1 MLRCA
6 ATDCR
11 TVFHVSNA
19 DSECPMRFAAR
30 GTSLR
35 EGVYDRMVRGGIID
49 ALERTVVKGE
59 EITEGLIPPL
69 KGGK

>member
-19 DSECPMRFAAR
+19 DSERPMRFAAR

-35 EGVYDRMVRGGIID
+35 AGVYDFMMRGGILD
-49 ALERTVVKGE
+49 ALERTAVKGE
-59 EITEGLIPPL
+59 EMTGGYLPL
-69 KGGK
+69 